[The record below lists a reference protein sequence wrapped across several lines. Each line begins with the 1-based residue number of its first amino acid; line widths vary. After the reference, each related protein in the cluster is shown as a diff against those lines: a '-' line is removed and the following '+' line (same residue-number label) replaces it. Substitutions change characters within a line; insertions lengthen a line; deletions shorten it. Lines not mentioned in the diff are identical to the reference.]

1 MQYSRKMCLDYGKAR
16 IGVAFS
22 DLSSTIATA
31 DHIYKTRSRAQD
43 LQYFSD
49 LIQTKNVDLVVFGLP
64 LNADG
69 TESEMCLV
77 VKDFATELQNKTNVE
92 IAFQDERYTSFE
104 AEEYL
109 KEAGIKWEKR
119 KELLDKV
126 SAQIILQNY
135 LDENQK
141 GVKNGQEKN
150 STC

>member
-1 MQYSRKMCLDYGKAR
+1 MQYNRKMGLDYGKAR

-22 DLSSTIATA
+22 DLSCTIASA
-31 DHIYKTRSRAQD
+31 DHIYKTQTEEKD
-43 LQYFSD
+43 LLYFAS
-49 LIQTKNVDLVVFGLP
+49 LIKEKSVNFVVFGLP

-69 TESEMCLV
+69 TESEMSAV
-77 VKDFATELQNKTNVE
+77 VRAFAQKLQALTGVE

-126 SAQIILQNY
+126 CAQIILQNY
-135 LDENQK
+135 MDENPKNK
-141 GVKNGQEKN
+141 GVNYG
-150 STC
+150 

>member
-1 MQYSRKMCLDYGKAR
+1 MGLDYGKAR

-22 DLSSTIATA
+22 DLSGTIASA
-31 DHIYKTRSRAQD
+31 DHIYRTQTEEKD
-43 LQYFSD
+43 LLYFAN
-49 LIQTKNVDLVVFGLP
+49 LIKDKSVDLVVIGLP

-69 TESEMCLV
+69 TESEMSMV
-77 VKDFATELQNKTNVE
+77 VKEFAQKLEKFANVK

-126 SAQIILQNY
+126 SAQIILQDY
-135 LDENQK
+135 LDENPK
-141 GVKNGQEKN
+141 K
-150 STC
+150 

>member
-1 MQYSRKMCLDYGKAR
+1 MQYSRKMGLDYGKAR

-22 DLSSTIATA
+22 DLSCTIASA
-31 DHIYKTRSRAQD
+31 DHIYKTQTEEKD
-43 LQYFSD
+43 LLYFSN
-49 LIQTKNVDLVVFGLP
+49 LIKDKSVDMVVFGLP

-69 TESEMCLV
+69 TESEMSNIV
-77 VKDFATELQNKTNVE
+77 REFAQKLGKVTNVQ

-135 LDENQK
+135 LDENPK
-141 GVKNGQEKN
+141 K
-150 STC
+150 

>member
-1 MQYSRKMCLDYGKAR
+1 MQYSRKMGLDYGKAR

-22 DLSSTIATA
+22 DLSGTIASA
-31 DHIYKTRSRAQD
+31 DHIYKTQTEEKD
-43 LQYFSD
+43 LLYFAN
-49 LIQTKNVDLVVFGLP
+49 LIKDKCVDLVVIGLP

-69 TESEMCLV
+69 TESEMSMV
-77 VKDFATELQNKTNVE
+77 VKEFAQKLEKFANVK

-126 SAQIILQNY
+126 SAQIILQDY
-135 LDENQK
+135 LDENPK
-141 GVKNGQEKN
+141 K
-150 STC
+150 

>member
-1 MQYSRKMCLDYGKAR
+1 MQYSRKMGLDYGKAR

-22 DLSSTIATA
+22 DLSCTIASA
-31 DHIYKTRSRAQD
+31 DHIYKTQTEEKD
-43 LQYFSD
+43 LFYFSN
-49 LIQTKNVDLVVFGLP
+49 LIKDKSVDMVVFGLP

-69 TESEMCLV
+69 TESEMSNV
-77 VKDFATELQNKTNVE
+77 VKEFAQKLGKTANVQ

-135 LDENQK
+135 LDENPK
-141 GVKNGQEKN
+141 K
-150 STC
+150 